1 MIERLPLQ
9 DKAIRLLEKS
19 SCPPNV
25 IQHCKTVAKFAVK
38 MARILQEKGFR
49 VDIELVETGALLHDI
64 GRSKTHTVDH
74 AIVGAKIAE
83 SAGMPEAVSKII
95 ERHVGGGIPQDE
107 AVKLGWPE
115 KNYLPETLEE
125 RIVAYAD
132 KLVEGNK
139 KVPINK
145 TIAQFSRKLGKDH
158 PSISRLKALDEEFQS
173 LLGGS

>member
-19 SCPPNV
+19 SCPSNV

-38 MARILQEKGFR
+38 MAKILQKKGFR

-95 ERHVGGGIPQDE
+95 ERHIGGGIPQDE

-125 RIVAYAD
+125 KIVAYAD

-145 TIAQFSRKLGKDH
+145 TIAQFSRKLGKNH

>member
-9 DKAIRLLEKS
+9 DKAIKLLEKS

-25 IQHCKTVAKFAVK
+25 IQHCKTVAKLAVK
-38 MARILQEKGFR
+38 MAKILQKKGFR
-49 VDIELVETGALLHDI
+49 VDVELVETGALLHDI

-74 AIVGAKIAE
+74 AIIGAKIAE

-107 AVKLGWPE
+107 AVRLGWPE

-125 RIVAYAD
+125 RIVTYAD

>member
-1 MIERLPLQ
+1 
-9 DKAIRLLEKS
+9 
-19 SCPPNV
+19 
-25 IQHCKTVAKFAVK
+25 

>member
-9 DKAIRLLEKS
+9 DKAIKLLEKS

-25 IQHCKTVAKFAVK
+25 IQHCKTVAKLAVK
-38 MARILQEKGFR
+38 MAKILQKKGFR

-74 AIVGAKIAE
+74 AIIGAKIAE

-107 AVKLGWPE
+107 AVRLGWPE

-125 RIVAYAD
+125 RIVTYAD

>member
-1 MIERLPLQ
+1 VIERLPLQ

-158 PSISRLKALDEEFQS
+158 PSISRLKALDEEFQL

>member
-9 DKAIRLLEKS
+9 DKAIKLLEKS
-19 SCPPNV
+19 SCPLNV
-25 IQHCKTVAKFAVK
+25 IQHCKTVAKLAVK
-38 MARILQEKGFR
+38 MAKILQKKGFR

-64 GRSKTHTVDH
+64 GRSKIHTVDH
-74 AIVGAKIAE
+74 AIIGAKIAE

-107 AVKLGWPE
+107 AVRLGWPE

-125 RIVAYAD
+125 RIVTYAD